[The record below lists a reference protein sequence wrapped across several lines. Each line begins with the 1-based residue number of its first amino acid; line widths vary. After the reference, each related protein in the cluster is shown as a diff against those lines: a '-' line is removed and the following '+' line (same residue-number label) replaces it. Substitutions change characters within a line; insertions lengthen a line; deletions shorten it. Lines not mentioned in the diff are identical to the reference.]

1 MESMSNAPLL
11 VNKNLSKI
19 GHGEMIDSM
28 IHDGLWD
35 AYNEM
40 HMGSCAELLAS
51 ERKYSRELQDKYAVK
66 SYKKAQNIRRSIIEL
81 SYKTNSPHLGSSLSC
96 VEILISILKRKSV

>member
-1 MESMSNAPLL
+1 
-11 VNKNLSKI
+11 
-19 GHGEMIDSM
+19 MIDSL

-66 SYKKAQNIRRSIIEL
+66 SYKKAQKAINEGLFSDEIISVNDDGMMINDEEPG
-81 SYKTNSPHLGSSLSC
+81 KQSL
-96 VEILISILKRKSV
+96 KKYH